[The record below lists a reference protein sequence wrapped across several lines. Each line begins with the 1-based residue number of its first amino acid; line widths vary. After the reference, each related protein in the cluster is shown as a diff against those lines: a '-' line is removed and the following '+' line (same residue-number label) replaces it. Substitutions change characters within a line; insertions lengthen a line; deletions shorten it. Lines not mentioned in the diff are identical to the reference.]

1 MNNLFNLNNLNNL
14 LYAVGY
20 FGDTISFF
28 IICMLIFNNFKF
40 FIFYVIC
47 FIINMYFNNYLT
59 NLIKQKNPSHPI
71 KFLESET
78 YSKKR
83 YGMPSFHSQNMFFSI
98 GYAFF
103 ILNNFIWKLILLLIG
118 FAVIYERYVFRD
130 HTMEQLLYG
139 AILGLIIGYIFYLI
153 VKMIKYK
160 F

>member
-40 FIFYVIC
+40 VIFYVIF

-98 GYAFF
+98 GYSFF
-103 ILNNFIWKLILLLIG
+103 ILNNFIWKLVLLLIG

-139 AILGLIIGYIFYLI
+139 SILGLLLGYISYFI
-153 VKMIKYK
+153 VKKLK
-160 F
+160 